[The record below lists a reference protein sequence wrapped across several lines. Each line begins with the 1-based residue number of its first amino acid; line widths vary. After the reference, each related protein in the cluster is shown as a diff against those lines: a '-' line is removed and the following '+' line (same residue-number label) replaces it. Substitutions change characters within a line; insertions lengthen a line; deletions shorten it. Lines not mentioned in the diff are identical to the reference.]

1 MRWGRFGRSGYTTTV
16 TKTQVHMY
24 LRFCGRPARA
34 RGTRGSF
41 YHMAPTAQPLGSAV
55 DETMRETGDFGDVP
69 DGARSHARPHFHRAA
84 ASGPTSSG
92 RAHSPS
98 QNPIPTALSAGRP
111 QSHMTE
117 SPLRAR
123 IGPSACA
130 LSRPSTPR
138 APLASPL
145 SPRWALSFI
154 EGDDHTHPSHSL
166 TLPVPPSRGPSRSRA
181 PQDSIRQLSRACL
194 TRFRRSLASDAR
206 AVDPGGLPGVGDA
219 EAGAGEAPAEHRRD
233 ATLRSRGTRKR
244 APLVH

>member
-1 MRWGRFGRSGYTTTV
+1 MPPVPLHGPLAGCSVLGADRLGTSESRNAHKTGAFSSHPDTHSIPGESVRPCAGGGFGRSGYTTTV

-24 LRFCGRPARA
+24 LRFCGRSGG
-34 RGTRGSF
+34 GTRGSF

-154 EGDDHTHPSHSL
+154 EGNDHTHPSHSL
-166 TLPVPPSRGPSRSRA
+166 TLPVPPGPSR
-181 PQDSIRQLSRACL
+181 
-194 TRFRRSLASDAR
+194 T
-206 AVDPGGLPGVGDA
+206 G
-219 EAGAGEAPAEHRRD
+219 
-233 ATLRSRGTRKR
+233 
-244 APLVH
+244 